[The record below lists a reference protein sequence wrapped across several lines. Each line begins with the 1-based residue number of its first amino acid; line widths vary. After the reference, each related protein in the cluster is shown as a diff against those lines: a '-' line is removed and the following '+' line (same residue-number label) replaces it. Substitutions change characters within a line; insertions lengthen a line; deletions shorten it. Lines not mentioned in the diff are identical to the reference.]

1 MTGVAGMFD
10 EGASMRLWGSIRIGK
25 RDERE
30 REGDVRER
38 WGECEG
44 EADHTK
50 WLVVIER
57 AHANATIVVGHIVRI
72 HKVFAHLRPQ
82 NVESRQDP
90 KTWNHDRTPN
100 VESRPAIRHQ
110 RSCVWDSARIFGK
123 VARYRGR
130 RDEIAVLGGHA
141 RRRLRADLEDL
152 KDARLIRQLRLFF
165 SLFECGRRGG
175 GEEGSCFKEP
185 RLYCP

>member
-1 MTGVAGMFD
+1 MG
-10 EGASMRLWGSIRIGK
+10 
-25 RDERE
+25 
-30 REGDVRER
+30 ER
-38 WGECEG
+38 WGEGEG
-44 EADHTK
+44 EAEAEGEGGRGRDHTK

-82 NVESRQDP
+82 NVESRP
-90 KTWNHDRTPN
+90 G
-100 VESRPAIRHQ
+100 IRHQ

-123 VARYRGR
+123 VARYPRR

-165 SLFECGRRGG
+165 SLFECGKWGG
-175 GEEGSCFKEP
+175 GEEGRWGGALKSRDSTVLELGGMMIFTLL
-185 RLYCP
+185 RL

>member
-90 KTWNHDRTPN
+90 KRGITTGYSPSTFMRMGQRKDFW
-100 VESRPAIRHQ
+100 ESGTISGA
-110 RSCVWDSARIFGK
+110 
-123 VARYRGR
+123 
-130 RDEIAVLGGHA
+130 
-141 RRRLRADLEDL
+141 
-152 KDARLIRQLRLFF
+152 
-165 SLFECGRRGG
+165 
-175 GEEGSCFKEP
+175 EG
-185 RLYCP
+185 